1 MTNNALLMP
10 LAGFV
15 FGYAAI
21 LLTPGPNLF
30 AIGGIA
36 ALRGLRASLPLCA
49 GIASGASLLSVA
61 ICGVTEWGRAWPML
75 QHSAR
80 AVAALLLLYVAAR
93 LLLRQSP
100 NHTDPRSMALSAR
113 DKMATFLA
121 GVATAATNPI
131 TAAFFAS
138 QFLGALPDSAAR
150 VAALGLVPCL
160 ALLSGVTFG
169 FLLSRPVAQ
178 RAAIIWH
185 RPIRIA
191 SAGVI
196 ALAATIVALPLLQG
210 AWDLGSHPIVYSE
223 LALPRGS

>member
-10 LAGFV
+10 VAGFV
-15 FGYAAI
+15 LAYAAI

-36 ALRGLRASLPLCA
+36 AMRGLRASLPLCA
-49 GIASGASLLSVA
+49 GIASGASLLSVT
-61 ICGVTEWGRAWPML
+61 ICSATEWGQASPML
-75 QHSAR
+75 EHSAR

-93 LLLRQSP
+93 LLLRQPP
-100 NHTDPRSMALSAR
+100 NQPDLRSMALSAR

-138 QFLGALPDSAAR
+138 QFLGTLTDSAAR
-150 VAALGLVPCL
+150 AAALGLVPCL

-185 RPIRIA
+185 RPIRIT
-191 SAGVI
+191 SAAVI
-196 ALAATIVALPLLQG
+196 AIAATIVALPLLQG
-210 AWDLGSHPIVYSE
+210 ASDLSSHPVVSSE
-223 LALPRGS
+223 RAVQRGS